1 MQQVKQFALCG
12 QTVLISLLPEM
23 AIANILVLFA
33 ISEQLKLLI
42 NQKTDRGIEMNSTT
56 LFPSKNWSI
65 FSLRTVLITI
75 INQLQS
81 LTKTPEISS
90 LTTNIWQSKKSP
102 ASDRP
107 NPKKRADAGN
117 R

>member
-1 MQQVKQFALCG
+1 MFAVS
-12 QTVLISLLPEM
+12 Q
-23 AIANILVLFA
+23 
-33 ISEQLKLLI
+33 QLKLLI

-56 LFPSKNWSI
+56 LFPSKNWSM

-75 INQLQS
+75 MNQLQS
-81 LTKTPEISS
+81 LTKTPKNGN
-90 LTTNIWQSKKSP
+90 LTTNIWQSRKSP

>member
-1 MQQVKQFALCG
+1 
-12 QTVLISLLPEM
+12 
-23 AIANILVLFA
+23 
-33 ISEQLKLLI
+33 
-42 NQKTDRGIEMNSTT
+42 MNLTI
-56 LFPSKNWSI
+56 LFPLKNWSM
-65 FSLRTVLITI
+65 FSLRAVLITI